1 MADDPGVA
9 PGKLAWRCRR
19 GMKELD
25 VVLSAYLREHWVTAS
40 RNEKLRFEQ
49 ILELPDPELAAY
61 LMGRETP
68 ADPAWLHLLEILRG
82 IQSAAVATAAVA
94 AARGA

>member
-1 MADDPGVA
+1 MGGDADTA
-9 PGKLAWRCRR
+9 PGRLAWRCRR

-25 VVLSAYLREHWVTAS
+25 LVLTRYLREHWPTAQPAE
-40 RNEKLRFEQ
+40 RTTFEQ
-49 ILELPDPELAAY
+49 ILELPDPTLAAY

-68 ADPAWLHLLEILRG
+68 SDPSLRRLLEILRG
-82 IQSAAVATAAVA
+82 IQSASVATVAAG